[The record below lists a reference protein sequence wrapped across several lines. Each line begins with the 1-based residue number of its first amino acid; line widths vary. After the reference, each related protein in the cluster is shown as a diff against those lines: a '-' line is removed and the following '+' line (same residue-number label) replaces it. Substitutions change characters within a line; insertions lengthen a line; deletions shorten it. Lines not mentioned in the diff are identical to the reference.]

1 MRRIGIFLRSVA
13 LPVCVALL
21 LAILFRPI
29 YLSEGQPNYLLA
41 WICIGF
47 PFGIRRMFLWLVPHR
62 FDLAGTVGWH
72 CRGCRS
78 ECDCRRYHRR
88 LRISAP
94 VDLWSGQHNQR
105 HGLKLN
111 IKKKESVHFFSLRGV
126 EMDALFCV

>member
-47 PFGIRRMFLWLVPHR
+47 PFGFRRMFLWLVPHR
-62 FDLAGTVGWH
+62 FDLAGTVGVVALNVIV
-72 CRGCRS
+72 GGIIGGFA
-78 ECDCRRYHRR
+78 
-88 LRISAP
+88 LVLQLISG
-94 VDLWSGQHNQR
+94 VVNT
-105 HGLKLN
+105 
-111 IKKKESVHFFSLRGV
+111 IKGT
-126 EMDALFCV
+126 A

>member
-62 FDLAGTVGWH
+62 FDLAGTVGVVVLNVIV
-72 CRGCRS
+72 GG
-78 ECDCRRYHRR
+78 
-88 LRISAP
+88 IIGGFAFI
-94 VDLWSGQHNQR
+94 GQLLT
-105 HGLKLN
+105 GIVKT
-111 IKKKESVHFFSLRGV
+111 IKG
-126 EMDALFCV
+126 

>member
-47 PFGIRRMFLWLVPHR
+47 PFGIRRIFSILKNPFVPM
-62 FDLAGTVGWH
+62 
-72 CRGCRS
+72 
-78 ECDCRRYHRR
+78 
-88 LRISAP
+88 
-94 VDLWSGQHNQR
+94 Q
-105 HGLKLN
+105 
-111 IKKKESVHFFSLRGV
+111 KKE
-126 EMDALFCV
+126 